1 MEIFRAVSGQWR
13 EIETN
18 GQGGLWALEL
28 WTQTGRTLQEHSWG
42 ETHLLASV
50 LLPEPRLNCSPL
62 RSQETQL
69 IPTGKKID
77 PHFSS
82 PPSLSSPP

>member
-28 WTQTGRTLQEHSWG
+28 WTQTGKTLQEHGWG
-42 ETHLLASV
+42 EPTFW
-50 LLPEPRLNCSPL
+50 L
-62 RSQETQL
+62 RSYFQ
-69 IPTGKKID
+69 
-77 PHFSS
+77 S
-82 PPSLSSPP
+82 PG